1 MHDAF
6 VASHSSEVLL
16 NNEQEAQVSD
26 TTGAEESIKIIKKE
40 IHAFT
45 KR

>member
-6 VASHSSEVLL
+6 VASHSSGVLL

-26 TTGAEESIKIIKKE
+26 TTGAEESYTD
-40 IHAFT
+40 H
-45 KR
+45 